1 MNNAIMET
9 LSLLINPRFYFMLK
23 PPGLCQVDHLPGLFF
38 FCFVFFSKEQQMK
51 RKLFVLQ
58 QTANALNCVSAAAA
72 AAAEAPGL
80 TSRLGSA
87 PTRAAS
93 RAGSRCARS
102 SESRC
107 LFARAR
113 VFKRERP

>member
-1 MNNAIMET
+1 
-9 LSLLINPRFYFMLK
+9 
-23 PPGLCQVDHLPGLFF
+23 
-38 FCFVFFSKEQQMK
+38 MK

-58 QTANALNCVSAAAA
+58 QTANALNCVSAAAVAAA

-80 TSRLGSA
+80 TSRPGSA